1 MSVAQ
6 PACVRAGIPSIV
18 STAYVHFTLGYITMD
33 LVNTLPSVPTRKLT
47 GKANVTRSGECKN
60 LSESRPGFSSPTARG
75 KKMCLVSCCTRNKG
89 HNCNDRVAEVVIG
102 ELATRGVRIR

>member
-1 MSVAQ
+1 
-6 PACVRAGIPSIV
+6 
-18 STAYVHFTLGYITMD
+18 MD